1 MFDAMFKPEK
11 GHDWITEEHEMFA
24 EQVRRFM
31 EAELKPNAERYR
43 KQHEVDREFW
53 QKAGAAGFISPSVPE
68 QYGGSGA
75 PRSFDAVVA
84 YEAGRTGDASW
95 GQGIA
100 SIVNHYM
107 LAYATEEQK
116 MKYLPKIASGEC
128 VPAIAM
134 TEPGTG
140 SDLQNVKTTAELK
153 GNRYVLN
160 GSKTFITNGATCDLI
175 VVVAKTDKTLGAK
188 GVSLILVDTKDENGN
203 PTKGFRRGR
212 RLEKLGLPGQDT
224 SELFFEDVEVPAN
237 AVVGDAPGMGF
248 IFLMQQLGWERLA
261 IGVGAVA
268 AMDFMLQET
277 LNYTRERKAFGKRI
291 FDFQNTKFKLAEAKS
306 KLEVCRAFV
315 KDALG
320 KLDRDEL
327 DATTASIAKWYCS
340 QMQCE
345 VADECLQL
353 HGGYGFMMEYPITQA
368 YADCRVQKI
377 YGGANEVM
385 KELIARS
392 LDT

>member
-1 MFDAMFKPEK
+1 MFDAMFKPAA
-11 GHDWITEEHEMFA
+11 GHDWITDEHAMFA
-24 EQVRRFM
+24 ETARRFF
-31 EAELKPNAERYR
+31 ETELKPNAARYR
-43 KQHEVDREFW
+43 AQKEVDRAFW
-53 QKAGAAGFISPSVPE
+53 LKAGEAGFISPSVPVE
-68 QYGGSGA
+68 YGGSGA

-84 YEAGRTGDASW
+84 YEAARIGDASW
-95 GQGIA
+95 GQGIS

-107 LAYATEEQK
+107 LAYATEAQK
-116 MKYLPKIASGEC
+116 QKYLPKIASGEC
-128 VPAIAM
+128 IPSIAM

-140 SDLQNVKTTAELK
+140 SDLQNIKTTAELK
-153 GNRYVLN
+153 GDRYILN
-160 GSKTFITNGATCDLI
+160 GSKTFITNGGTCDMI
-175 VVVAKTDKTLGAK
+175 VVVAKTDKTQGAK
-188 GVSLILVDTKDENGN
+188 GVSLILMDTKDADGE
-203 PTKGFRRGR
+203 PVKGFRRGR

-224 SELFFEDVEVPAN
+224 SELFFEDVEVPADS
-237 AVVGDAPGMGF
+237 VMGDAPGMGF
-248 IFLMQQLGWERLA
+248 VFLMQQLGWERLA

-268 AMDFMLQET
+268 VMDFMLAET
-277 LNYTRERKAFGKRI
+277 LAYTRERKAFGKRI

-320 KLDRDEL
+320 KLDRGEL
-327 DATTASIAKWYCS
+327 DPTTASIAKWYCS

-368 YADCRVQKI
+368 YADSRVQKI
-377 YGGANEVM
+377 YGGANEIM

-392 LDT
+392 LDA